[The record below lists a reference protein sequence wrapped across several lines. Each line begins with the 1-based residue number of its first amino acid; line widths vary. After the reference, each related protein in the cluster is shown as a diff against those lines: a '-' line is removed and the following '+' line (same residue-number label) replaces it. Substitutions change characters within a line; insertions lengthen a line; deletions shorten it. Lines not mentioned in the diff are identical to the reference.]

1 MKDYIKKLEDDN
13 ILKSDENIVKFF
25 AYIIE
30 ICVNRALMYKKIFI
44 YNYKGK
50 VNNNKNQ
57 SIASIH

>member
-30 ICVNRALMYKKIFI
+30 ICVNRALMYKKNFI